1 MQKATK
7 LTYMY
12 RNCYYRTKKKSMIT
26 NCIHTQIHIF
36 ITCTVQYQM
45 SHLSFVFA
53 NQFRFIIALQLHILS
68 FTLFC
73 LTFTQSAGTY
83 WCDGVSPNRLDIA
96 SILPIE
102 TDNRIDRFLLL
113 LVRAFYYFH
122 HFVAHMTW
130 RTYLSMC
137 IAFSIKYVH
146 FSIYLFRY
154 FFFCID
160 HDYEHH

>member
-1 MQKATK
+1 
-7 LTYMY
+7 
-12 RNCYYRTKKKSMIT
+12 MIT

-45 SHLSFVFA
+45 SHLSCVFA

-122 HFVAHMTW
+122 HFVAHILDEHIY
-130 RTYLSMC
+130 RCDARFRS
-137 IAFSIKYVH
+137 KNVH

-154 FFFCID
+154 FFFFFELITIMSTISMG
-160 HDYEHH
+160 